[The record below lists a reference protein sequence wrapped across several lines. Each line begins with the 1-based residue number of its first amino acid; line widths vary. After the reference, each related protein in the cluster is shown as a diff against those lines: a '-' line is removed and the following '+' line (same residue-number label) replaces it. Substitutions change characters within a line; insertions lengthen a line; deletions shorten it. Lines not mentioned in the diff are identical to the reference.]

1 MIAAGEPAEIRS
13 EVCVLGGGPAGAVI
27 ARRLAELG
35 HTTTLV
41 ERGRARRQ
49 PCAESLAPS
58 ITPILDS
65 LGLRDLTEVAAFRH
79 ERRGLVLWEPGAA
92 PEKDFDAGPAL
103 LIERT
108 QFDRLLREAAA
119 SNGARLMDAATAF
132 DPQRLP
138 SGGWQIPVKTTGGL
152 RTVYAR
158 FLVDARGR
166 QRRGKLHHAGPR
178 TAALWAAWEIGD
190 RDFTQTRI
198 EAGIDSWFWGTPL
211 PDRIYSA
218 TVFVDSERI
227 GGSGGD
233 GRTRLYRDLLAHTHL
248 LGELSECR
256 MIAPVQ
262 ACDATS
268 GMSGDLIG
276 HDFIR
281 VGEAAVAIDPLAS
294 QGVQRAMLSAIQGAA
309 AVHTLLTTG
318 HEDAP
323 ALQFYRE
330 RQQAAA
336 TKARR
341 HAASLYALRAGGAAS
356 SFWTRRAL
364 PMQDTAIEIERV
376 SRPGGRLPQ
385 QLCPAPGLRLVEVPV
400 LAGALVRR
408 AWAVSHPTLEEPV
421 AYLGGVALAPL
432 IADMCTASA
441 TEKIIER
448 WSHQIT
454 SATARDIAD
463 WMYRNGLVVDGSA
476 LPGDSF
482 SARREP
488 LGIGAL

>member
-1 MIAAGEPAEIRS
+1 MIAATEPAEIRS

-35 HTTTLV
+35 HATLLV
-41 ERGRARRQ
+41 ERGRARRR

-58 ITPILDS
+58 IMPILDS
-65 LGLRDLTEVAAFRH
+65 LGLRNLTEAAAFRR
-79 ERRGLVLWEPGAA
+79 ERSGLVLWKPGAA

-108 QFDRLLREAAA
+108 RFDRLLREAAV

-138 SGGWQIPVKTTGGL
+138 SGGWQIPVKTPGGL
-152 RTVYAR
+152 RTVVAR

-166 QRRGKLHHAGPR
+166 QRRGKLRHAGPR

-198 EAGIDSWFWGTPL
+198 EAGIDAWFWGTPL
-211 PDRIYSA
+211 PAHMYAA

-227 GGSGGD
+227 GGFSGD
-233 GRTRLYRDLLAHTHL
+233 GRTRLYRDLLAQARL
-248 LGELSECR
+248 LGELSGCP
-256 MIAPVQ
+256 MISPVQ

-268 GMSGDLIG
+268 GMSGEVIG
-276 HDFIR
+276 DDFIR

-309 AVHTLLTTG
+309 AVHTLLTAE

-330 RQQAAA
+330 RQQTAA

-341 HAASLYALRAGGAAS
+341 HAASLYALRSGGAAT

-364 PMQDTAIEIERV
+364 PMQDTAIEIGRV
-376 SRPGGRLPQ
+376 SPQGGVLPQ
-385 QLCPAPGLRLVEVPV
+385 HLSPAPGLRLVEVPV

-432 IADMCTASA
+432 VADLCTASA
-441 TEKIIER
+441 TEAIIAR
-448 WSHQIT
+448 WSRQT
-454 SATARDIAD
+454 SPAMARNIAD
-463 WMYRNGLVVDGSA
+463 WMYHNGLIVDGSA
-476 LPGDSF
+476 VDGYSF
-482 SARREP
+482 SARRES
-488 LGIGAL
+488 LGAGAL